1 MDARASGAEATQSV
15 RLCTNST
22 SWLSV
27 LSKLEYSEPGRWG
40 VEEEGEGKGEAGAGN
55 VGAHISDCWLLL

>member
-1 MDARASGAEATQSV
+1 MDARASGAEATQFV

-27 LSKLEYSEPGRWG
+27 LSKLEYSELGSW
-40 VEEEGEGKGEAGAGN
+40 GEGRTESQFVQAG
-55 VGAHISDCWLLL
+55 LELTM